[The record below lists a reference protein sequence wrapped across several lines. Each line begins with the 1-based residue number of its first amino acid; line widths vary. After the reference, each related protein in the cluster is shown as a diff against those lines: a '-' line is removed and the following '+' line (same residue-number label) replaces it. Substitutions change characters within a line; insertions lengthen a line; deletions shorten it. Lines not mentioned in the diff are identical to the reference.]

1 MKNVIAKTAALLLA
15 SLVVLPAAFAAQAG
29 TPMRVEIP
37 FAFLAGDHMY
47 APGTYEVR
55 ANSQFAYVEVRDVK
69 NAIAERVALVRTAV
83 ERKNVDRALG
93 FLRFEQVG
101 TTYTLKA
108 VAAPYQ
114 AEGLAVKPSKAEKE
128 MAKGG
133 GATGNVITITQ

>member
-1 MKNVIAKTAALLLA
+1 MKTVIAKAAVLLLV

-47 APGTYEVR
+47 PAGAYEVR
-55 ANSQFAYVEVRDVK
+55 ANSDFAYVEIREVK
-69 NAIAERVALVRTAV
+69 SAIAERVALLRTAV
-83 ERKNVDRALG
+83 ERKSVDPALG

-108 VAAPYQ
+108 VAAPNQ
-114 AEGLAVKPSKAEKE
+114 AEGLAVRPSKAEKE

-133 GATGNVITITQ
+133 GAAGNVVTITQ